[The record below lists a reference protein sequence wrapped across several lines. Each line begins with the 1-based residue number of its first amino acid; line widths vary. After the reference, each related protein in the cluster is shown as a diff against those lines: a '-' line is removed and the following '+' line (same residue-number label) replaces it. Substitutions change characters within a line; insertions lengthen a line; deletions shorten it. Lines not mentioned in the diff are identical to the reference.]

1 MNHLISTIKF
11 RDQPLVNCIATS
23 LLAFVLTIP
32 MHELFHPLPQQPY
45 HLLLVL
51 GILLVLIDLI
61 ILGPGLV
68 INSK

>member
-32 MHELFHPLPQQPY
+32 MHELFH
-45 HLLLVL
+45 LLTFYAY